1 MRSITLPFLLAA
13 CALPFFSS
21 TAIAQSDL
29 CGSLKKVALDDT
41 VIRNA
46 EMKASGSA
54 SRDASPYA
62 PPPPSS
68 WTYPEYCQVEG
79 AIHPRTGADGKHYE
93 IQFELRLPSNWNGKF
108 LFQGGGGTDGMV
120 RPAMGMVGMTALPA
134 LSRGYAVVSTDAGHQ
149 GGMDTSFGREQQA
162 RLDYAQ
168 NAIGEVTRAAKKLLS
183 VYYQKPV
190 QHSYFVG
197 CSNGGRQAM
206 MAAQRFPLEFDGVV
220 AGDPGFRLS
229 HAAIGEAWDTA
240 AYSAIAPTDAQQR
253 PILSRAFTPED
264 LNLLSKAVLEKCDAL
279 DGLKD
284 GEINN
289 VAACTFDPSG
299 LECKGAKT
307 PECLSHEQVS
317 ALKHSFG
324 GARDS
329 KGGQIYAGWPY
340 DAGIGDMGWRIW
352 KLGTSETAES
362 NAINVLVGARTFE
375 DYFIHPYIANVD
387 PAHLDFDK
395 VAGQVEETQEINDP
409 TSTDVSTF
417 TARGG
422 RLVIY
427 QGISDPVF
435 SASDIIDYYSRYA
448 DDNGGMEKA
457 RTTARLFLIPGMN
470 HCSGGP
476 ATDEFDSLDALEKW
490 VESGIAP
497 ERISATGH
505 SFPQRIRPLCAYP
518 HYASYNGS
526 GDPEDDK
533 NFTCK

>member
-1 MRSITLPFLLAA
+1 MRSITLPFLPAA
-13 CALPFFSS
+13 CALLLFSS
-21 TAIAQSDL
+21 SAIAQSDI
-29 CGSLKKVALDDT
+29 CESLKRIALDDT

-46 EMKASGSA
+46 EMKAAGSA

-62 PPPPSS
+62 PPPPDF

-79 AIHPRTGADGKHYE
+79 AIHPRTSADGKHYE

-120 RPAMGMVGMTALPA
+120 RPAMGMAGMTALPA

-168 NAIGEVTRAAKKLLS
+168 NAIGEVTHAAKKLLAA
-183 VYYQKPV
+183 YYQKPA

-206 MAAQRFPLEFDGVV
+206 MAAQRYPLEFDGVV
-220 AGDPGFRLS
+220 AGDPGFHLS

-240 AYSAIAPTDAQQR
+240 VYSSIAPTDAQQR
-253 PILSRAFTPED
+253 PILSKAFSSED
-264 LNLLSKAVLEKCDAL
+264 LNLLSKAVLDQCDAL

-284 GEINN
+284 GEILN
-289 VAACTFDPSG
+289 VAACKFDSAV

-307 PECLSHEQVS
+307 PACLNHQQVE
-317 ALKHSFG
+317 ALQRSFG
-324 GARDS
+324 GAHDS
-329 KGGQIYAGWPY
+329 NGNQIYAGWPY
-340 DAGIGDMGWRIW
+340 DVGISDMGWRMW

-362 NAINVLVGARTFE
+362 NAINALVGAATLK
-375 DYFIHPYIANVD
+375 DYFVHPFIANLD
-387 PAHLDFDK
+387 PVHLDFDK
-395 VAGQVEETQEINDP
+395 IAAQVEETHELNDP
-409 TSTDVSTF
+409 TSTDISSF

-422 RLVIY
+422 RMIIY
-427 QGISDPVF
+427 QGVSDPVF
-435 SASDIIDYYSRYA
+435 STSDILDYYNRYA
-448 DDNGGMEKA
+448 VANGGLDKA
-457 RTTARLFLIPGMN
+457 RISARLFLIPGMT

-476 ATDEFDSLDALEKW
+476 ATDEFDPLDALEKW
-490 VESGIAP
+490 VENGTTP
-497 ERISATGH
+497 EHISATGH
-505 SFPQRIRPLCAYP
+505 TFPHRTRPLCAYP
-518 HYASYNGS
+518 QYASYNGS
-526 GDPEDDK
+526 GDPEDEK